1 MYARIRSF
9 VAVGIF
15 LGLFA
20 CPSRT
25 APVESTFLA
34 PGGHSITEIHEVPLG
49 GQVQHVGDDIHLKSA
64 NGTILHV
71 VSNVKP
77 AKLSARALKSG
88 WITDARWTNTN
99 LNSPISSFTMSW
111 TVPPTPTTY
120 HGQTV
125 FLFNSI
131 MPSDIS
137 GIVQPVLQYGP
148 SAAGGGQFWAV
159 ASWYLWGD
167 IAFYTPLVPVSVGQ
181 QLNGV
186 ISLTGQSGGFYN
198 YNTQFSNIGGTS
210 LTVNGGLLQV
220 IATETLEAYSI
231 NAVSDYPTGTTTFFG
246 INLRF
251 LGSVPTV
258 SWSVVDQDMAEGL
271 FTTINQNGASNALIT
286 ITY

>member
-1 MYARIRSF
+1 MHARIRSF

-15 LGLFA
+15 LGLLPA
-20 CPSRT
+20 R
-25 APVESTFLA
+25 
-34 PGGHSITEIHEVPLG
+34 H
-49 GQVQHVGDDIHLKSA
+49 VQHVGDDIHLKSA

-99 LNSPISSFTMSW
+99 LNSPISSFHDVMDGAA
-111 TVPPTPTTY
+111 TPTTY

-167 IAFYTPLVPVSVGQ
+167 IAFYNP

-258 SWSVVDQDMAEGL
+258 SWSVVYQDMAEGL
-271 FTTINQNGASNALIT
+271 FTTINQNGGSNALIT